1 VFQLEQ
7 GNHFGKFLE
16 ALRGK
21 LSLRKVASKS
31 GLSHAYIRDL
41 ELGRNRTTN
50 DVIKPSPDT
59 LRKLS
64 RAYQYPY
71 TDLLIK
77 AGYLE
82 QASSWQTPLQIRLD
96 HVWYVEFGIKSIKY
110 VSQEG
115 IIEENVESLIA
126 FTSFIETLTERDFV
140 KLDMHLFVNL
150 NKIKKYAPSEGKLY
164 FDTFEEGPCVTIAAL
179 PQKKYHQTLLD
190 YEARN
195 TGLAAESDSC
205 VRKSSLKTKFLT

>member
-1 VFQLEQ
+1 MEP

-16 ALRGK
+16 TLRGK

-64 RAYQYPY
+64 HAYQYPY
-71 TDLLIK
+71 TDLLMK

-82 QASSWQTPLQIRLD
+82 EASTWQSPIQILFD
-96 HVWYVEFGIKSIKY
+96 HVWYVEFGIKSIQY
-110 VSQEG
+110 VSAEG
-115 IIEENVESLIA
+115 IKEENVESLVA
-126 FTSFIETLTERDFV
+126 FTSFIETLADHHFV

-150 NKIKKYAPSEGKLY
+150 NKIKKYAPAEGKLF
-164 FDTFEEGPCVTIAAL
+164 FDDYDEGSCITIAAI

-190 YEARN
+190 YVTRN
-195 TGLAAESDSC
+195 TGQAVDSEQ
-205 VRKSSLKTKFLT
+205 VYLSSSPKAKFLT

>member
-1 VFQLEQ
+1 MEQ

-16 ALRGK
+16 TLRGK
-21 LSLRKVASKS
+21 MSLRKVASKC

-64 RAYQYPY
+64 QAYQYPY
-71 TDLLIK
+71 TDLLMK

-82 QASSWQTPLQIRLD
+82 EASTWQTPLQIRLD
-96 HVWYVEFGIKSIKY
+96 NVWYVEFGIKSIQY
-110 VSQEG
+110 VSPEG
-115 IIEENVESLIA
+115 IIEENVESLVA
-126 FTSFIETLTERDFV
+126 FTSFIETLIDHHFV

-164 FDTFEEGPCVTIAAL
+164 FDTYDEGPCVTIAAIS
-179 PQKKYHQTLLD
+179 QKKYHQTLLE

-195 TGLAAESDSC
+195 TGLVVETDSC
-205 VRKSSLKTKFLT
+205 VRHSSLKAKFLT